1 MEITGAKLNI
11 EKGMKRNENRL
22 RDFQFVYYSVSHWL
36 KNPSG
41 QFSHSVVSDSLLP
54 HGPQHARPFCP
65 SPTPRVYSLMS
76 IESVMPSNH
85 LILCHP
91 LLSCLQSFAAS
102 GRSFPMSQFFSLRG
116 QSIGAS
122 ALVNI
127 QDWFPLGLTSLMSL
141 QSKGLSRVFSSTTFQ
156 RH

>member
-1 MEITGAKLNI
+1 MIFLIFSLWLIILSSKIDLIFMLSSSSVTQSCPTRDPMDCSMPGFPVHHQLLKLA
-11 EKGMKRNENRL
+11 
-22 RDFQFVYYSVSHWL
+22 Q
-36 KNPSG
+36 
-41 QFSHSVVSDSLLP
+41 
-54 HGPQHARPFCP
+54 
-65 SPTPRVYSLMS
+65 LMS
-76 IESVMPSNH
+76 IESVIPSNH